1 MCRRRYCGECPMFR
15 YEDTDG
21 IGECFVCKEL
31 RTCGQKCKI
40 TRDNITEKQVLRIL
54 HYEQKWR
61 RGTKLE
67 MLSPVLFGVAIDG
80 AMRFIRKTC
89 KNKP

>member
-1 MCRRRYCGECPMFR
+1 MFR

-40 TRDNITEKQVLRIL
+40 TRDNITEKQVL
-54 HYEQKWR
+54 YVVDKSYK
-61 RGTKLE
+61 GTDTKHINIYVDKVKTL
-67 MLSPVLFGVAIDG
+67 AI
-80 AMRFIRKTC
+80 
-89 KNKP
+89 

>member
-1 MCRRRYCGECPMFR
+1 MFR

-21 IGECFVCKEL
+21 IGECFVRKEL
-31 RTCGQKCKI
+31 RTCGQKCNI

-67 MLSPVLFGVAIDG
+67 MLSPLLISVAIDG

-89 KNKP
+89 KNKS

>member
-1 MCRRRYCGECPMFR
+1 MFR

-21 IGECFVCKEL
+21 IGECFVCKECM
-31 RTCGQKCKI
+31 TFCQKFMI

-61 RGTKLE
+61 RGKKLE

-80 AMRFIRKTC
+80 AMRFIRN
-89 KNKP
+89 KNKS